1 MREPSGP
8 SAQARSGVT
17 RPIDERTEAT
27 TCRHEI
33 RIRRILR
40 RPTRILSRGV
50 LCLAT
55 GARIEMPCAAIPA
68 RIVFREPIGRSILA
82 TIHFVVA
89 TDRTTQ
95 TRIGPI
101 ETIVTWIQ
109 NWIDPDEIR

>member
-1 MREPSGP
+1 MRR
-8 SAQARSGVT
+8 QARRELT
-17 RPIDERTEAT
+17 QPIDERTEAT

-55 GARIEMPCAAIPA
+55 GVRIEMSCETVPA
-68 RIVFREPIGRSILA
+68 RIVFHEPIGRSILA
-82 TIHFVVA
+82 TLHFAIA
-89 TDRTTQ
+89 TDRTLQ